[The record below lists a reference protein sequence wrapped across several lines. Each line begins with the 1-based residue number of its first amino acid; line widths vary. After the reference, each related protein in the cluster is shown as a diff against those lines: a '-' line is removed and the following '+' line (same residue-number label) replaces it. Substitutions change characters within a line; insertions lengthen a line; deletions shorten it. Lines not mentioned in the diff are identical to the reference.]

1 MTTSSYATPFHHTPL
16 LHEAPAYTIDPVD
29 EAESNGLPLHA
40 ALAMQLLLSEQR
52 QQLAVDAGD
61 THMGDTL
68 ERHIAIAKRIGFVGL
83 VEIPFVATTD
93 YDDSKYS
100 EVLRVLVHPPTG
112 MLLSV
117 ESYSPSSAEH
127 PRVNS
132 SQLYFVVSRQK
143 EHIPMASGGYESLS
157 NPGWRVDPACYSEEQ
172 GYLYP
177 EDLLF
182 VGHLDTRDCLAS
194 QFAQLLTYN
203 PQKRPISPR
212 FECID
217 ALGHRQDF
225 RDLTDAA
232 GNTLYKAIGPY
243 RRSRLRQLCAAHPEL
258 DATLFGVEA

>member
-1 MTTSSYATPFHHTPL
+1 MTTSSSATPFHHTPL
-16 LHEAPAYTIDPVD
+16 LHEEPAFTLDVVD
-29 EAESNGLPLHA
+29 EAESNGLHPYA
-40 ALAMQLLLSEQR
+40 ALAMQVLLCEQR

-68 ERHIAIAKRIGFVGL
+68 ERHLAIAKRIGFVPL
-83 VEIPFVATTD
+83 VEVPFVATTN
-93 YDDSKYS
+93 YDDTQLAEILY
-100 EVLRVLVHPPTG
+100 VLVHRPTG
-112 MLLSV
+112 ILLSV
-117 ESYSPSSAEH
+117 ESYSLSAPNGRTVSSSRLH
-127 PRVNS
+127 
-132 SQLYFVVSRQK
+132 FVVRRQK
-143 EHIPMASGGYESLS
+143 EGIPQGSGGLESLS
-157 NPGWRVDPACYSEEQ
+157 NPGWRGDPACYSEDK
-172 GYLYP
+172 GYSYP
-177 EDLLF
+177 EDILF

-232 GNTLYKAIGPY
+232 GNTLYQAIGPY